1 MPLTPEQT
9 CTIQKTTG
17 HTVVLAGPGSGKT
30 HTIIEKIFYI
40 FEKNIIPEPHGLL
53 VITFTNAAANEIRS
67 RLRSK
72 GFQQL
77 SRVWIGTFH
86 SFGSYLLSCYGSDV
100 GVQENFGL
108 LEKEA
113 QDQIINHVISKCLK
127 GVSSS
132 NFKSTLE
139 ALKRKGIYPGRNDE
153 NLDPKLR
160 LAYKIY
166 QKELAQRN
174 TLDFGDLVAL
184 SVRLLQESVL
194 ASRLF
199 KNFFRYVIADEFQDS
214 DLQQLEMIYLLAKD
228 AVGSTIVAD
237 DDQSIYRFRG
247 AVRENVAKIEKLL
260 NAEKIILG
268 TNFRS
273 DQIIVDAAR
282 AIIGFETNRTP
293 KEIRAASKNT
303 GSLYKVEFPTQDSEA
318 VQIAKWVTKLAT
330 QKRIETLGEIAVI
343 TRNRARANKILAELD
358 KVEIRWFDRS
368 RLNFQDS
375 WEISLGLAILA
386 LSCDLNSS
394 VQLRK
399 VLDAIEDEG
408 ISSRLGYKDALDI
421 AIKIRNCLLEKLD
434 FHPSS
439 ENIETICEIVQLETL
454 VRSVCWSSTDANCL
468 LSNLYKMFDDL
479 KQEAQF
485 LGLNL
490 LDTINRLAGYSAVQ
504 IMSGHASKGREF
516 DYVFL
521 AGLEDD
527 VLPFYKTHNNEEELA
542 EERRIFYVSVTRA
555 RKAVYLTSA
564 AKTTGTWKRQPSRF
578 IKHIPEE
585 LFCSLP
591 E

>member
-9 CTIQKTTG
+9 YTVQKATG

-86 SFGSYLLSCYGSDV
+86 SFGSYLLSCYGSDI
-100 GVQENFGL
+100 GVQENFEL

-113 QDQIINHVISKCLK
+113 QDQIINHVISKYLK
-127 GVSSS
+127 GVSAN
-132 NFKSTLE
+132 NFKSELE

-153 NLDPKLR
+153 NLDSKLR
-160 LAYKIY
+160 LAYKVY
-166 QKELAQRN
+166 QKELTQRN

-214 DLQQLEMIYLLAKD
+214 DLQQLEIIYLLAKD

-247 AVRENVAKIEKLL
+247 AVRENVVKIKELL

-282 AIIGFETNRTP
+282 AIIGFEINRTP

-303 GSLYKVEFPTQDSEA
+303 GSLYKIEFPTQNAEA
-318 VQIAKWVTKLAT
+318 VQIAQWVAKLAT
-330 QKRIETLGEIAVI
+330 QKRVETLGEIAVI
-343 TRNRARANKILAELD
+343 TRNRARANRILAELD
-358 KVEIRWFDRS
+358 KVEILWFDRS

-375 WEISLGLAILA
+375 WEISLSLAILA

-394 VQLRK
+394 VKLRK

-408 ISSRLGYKDALDI
+408 ISNRLGYKDAIDI
-421 AIKIRNCLLEKLD
+421 AIEIRNCLLEKLD
-434 FHPSS
+434 FYPSP
-439 ENIETICEIVQLETL
+439 ENIEAICEIVQLETL
-454 VRSVCWSSTDANCL
+454 VQSVCWSSTDANRL
-468 LSNLYKMFDDL
+468 LNNLYKMFNDL
-479 KQEAQF
+479 KQEAQL

-564 AKTTGTWKRQPSRF
+564 AKTTGSWKRQPSRF

-585 LFCSLP
+585 LFSPSP

>member
-1 MPLTPEQT
+1 MTLTLEQDY
-9 CTIQKTTG
+9 IVHKATG

-40 FEKNIIPEPHGLL
+40 FEKNIVPEPYGLL
-53 VITFTNAAANEIRS
+53 AITFTNAAANEIRS
-67 RLRSK
+67 RLRTK

-100 GVQENFGL
+100 GIQENFEL
-108 LEKEA
+108 IEKDTQE
-113 QDQIINHVISKCLK
+113 QIISNIISNRLN
-127 GVSSS
+127 GVSST
-132 NFKSTLE
+132 NFKATLE
-139 ALKRKGIYPGRNDE
+139 RLKRKGIYPGRND
-153 NLDPKLR
+153 NSLDLKLR
-160 LAYKIY
+160 LAYTDY
-166 QKELAQRN
+166 QEELARRN
-174 TLDFGDLVAL
+174 SLDFGDLVAL
-184 SVRLLQESVL
+184 AVRLLKESVL
-194 ASRLF
+194 AGRLF

-247 AVRENVAKIEKLL
+247 AVRENVAKIEELL

-273 DQIIVDAAR
+273 DQIIVDAAK
-282 AIIGFETNRTP
+282 AIIGFEINRAP
-293 KEIRAASKNT
+293 KQIQAASKNT
-303 GSLYKVEFPTQDSEA
+303 GSLYKSEFPDQNAEA
-318 VQIAKWVTKLAT
+318 VQIAQWIAKLAA
-330 QKRIETLGEIAVI
+330 QNKIETLGEIAVI
-343 TRNRARANKILAELD
+343 TRNRTRANEILAELN
-358 KVEIRWFDRS
+358 KMEIRWFDRN

-375 WEISLGLAILA
+375 WEISLGLAILS
-386 LSCDLNSS
+386 LSCDLSS
-394 VQLRK
+394 SIQLRK

-408 ISSRLGYKDALDI
+408 IASRLRDNDALDLTI
-421 AIKIRNCLLEKLD
+421 RIRNCLLEKLD
-434 FHPSS
+434 FYPSPES
-439 ENIETICEIVQLETL
+439 VETICEIVQLETL
-454 VRSVCWSSTDANCL
+454 IQDVCWSSSDANRL
-468 LSNLYKMFDDL
+468 LRNLYKMLDDL
-479 KQEAQF
+479 KQEAQS
-485 LGLNL
+485 LELNL
-490 LDTINRLAGYSAVQ
+490 SDTINRLAGYSAVQ

-564 AKTTGTWKRQPSRF
+564 ARQGTWKKQPSRF
-578 IKHIPEE
+578 LKHIPQE
-585 LFCSLP
+585 LFCPLP